1 VFNTYQGAQFCP
13 FKSQAITDILKRCG
27 IAISMDGRGRAPDN
41 LFVER
46 LWRTVKWE
54 EVYLNAYQSI
64 PHGRKRLE
72 AYFPFAT
79 GSGPTSRWAI
89 EPPPTSTG
97 FCKRM

>member
-1 VFNTYQGAQFCP
+1 
-13 FKSQAITDILKRCG
+13 
-27 IAISMDGRGRAPDN
+27 MDGRGRAPDN

-72 AYFPFAT
+72 AYFPFCNWERPHQSLGYRTPADVY
-79 GSGPTSRWAI
+79 GI
-89 EPPPTSTG
+89 L
-97 FCKRM
+97 